1 MADALRTEGL
11 TKRYGRRRVV
21 DGVSLSVR
29 EGDIYGFL
37 GPNGSGKTT
46 TIRMA
51 LGLVSPTAGRVE
63 LLGRDVAR
71 CGPRSRE
78 GVGGFVESPTF
89 YPYMSGHLNLR
100 TFADLSGGA
109 SASEIQDAIRIVGL
123 EGRERDPVQTYSFG
137 MRQRLGIAQ
146 ALLPRPRLLV
156 LDEPS
161 LGLDPHGM
169 AEVRDLILRLHRER
183 GLTILF
189 STHLLAEVES
199 VCTRV
204 GILQLG
210 RLLHEGPLD
219 ELVRAEQ
226 AWRLRPD
233 RAERAREVLLAHPS
247 VARVGEDDGCLT
259 FEAERE
265 AVPDVNR
272 ALVEAGVRV
281 YELSPGSR
289 TLEEVFLEMTKDGGR
304 VL

>member
-1 MADALRTEGL
+1 MVDALRTEGL
-11 TKRYGRRRVV
+11 VKRYGRRRVV

-29 EGDIYGFL
+29 EGEIYGFL

-46 TIRMA
+46 TIRMV
-51 LGLVSPTAGRVE
+51 LGLIAPTAGRAE
-63 LLGRDVAR
+63 LLGRDIAEW
-71 CGPRSRE
+71 GPKSRE
-78 GVGGFVESPTF
+78 GVGGFVETPTF
-89 YPYMSGHLNLR
+89 YPYMSGYLNLR

-109 SASEIQDAIRIVGL
+109 SDEEIMEAIRLVGL
-123 EGRERDPVQTYSFG
+123 LGREKDLVRTYSFG
-137 MRQRLGIAQ
+137 MKQRLGIAQ
-146 ALLPRPRLLV
+146 ALLPQPRLLI

-169 AEVRDLILRLHRER
+169 VEIRKVIQRLHREK

-189 STHLLAEVES
+189 STHLLAEVQM

-210 RLLHEGPLD
+210 KLLFEGPIDQLIRSGR
-219 ELVRAEQ
+219 VY
-226 AWRLRPD
+226 RLKPD
-233 RAERAREVLLAHPS
+233 RADRAREVLSGLPS
-247 VARVGEDDGCLT
+247 VSAVGVDDGFLT
-259 FEAERE
+259 FESEPD

-281 YELSPGSR
+281 FEIGPGAK
-289 TLEEVFLEMTKDGGR
+289 TLEDVFLEMTKDAPK

>member
-11 TKRYGRRRVV
+11 VKRYGRRNVV
-21 DGVSLSVR
+21 DGVSLTVR
-29 EGDIYGFL
+29 EGEIYGFL

-46 TIRMA
+46 TIRMV
-51 LGLVSPTAGRVE
+51 LGLISRTAGRAE
-63 LLGRDVAR
+63 LLGRDIAKW
-71 CGPRSRE
+71 GPKSRE
-78 GVGGFVESPTF
+78 GVGGFVETPTF
-89 YPYMSGHLNLR
+89 YPYMSGYLNLR
-100 TFADLSGGA
+100 TYADLSGGA
-109 SASEIQDAIRIVGL
+109 SKAEIVEALRLVGL
-123 EGRERDPVQTYSFG
+123 LGRENDLVRTYSFG

-146 ALLPRPRLLV
+146 ALLPRPRLLI

-169 AEVRDLILRLHRER
+169 VEIREMIQRLHREQ

-189 STHLLAEVES
+189 STHLLAEVQM

-210 RLLHEGPLD
+210 KLLFEGAIDQLIRPD
-219 ELVRAEQ
+219 RAY
-226 AWRLRPD
+226 RVKPD
-233 RAERAREVLLAHPS
+233 RAERAREVLSGLAS
-247 VARVGEDDGCLT
+247 VSSVGVEDGFLT
-259 FEAERE
+259 FEADPS

-281 YELSPGSR
+281 FEIGPGTK
-289 TLEEVFLEMTKDGGR
+289 TLEDVFLEMTKDAPK